1 MRQIACKI
9 ESSSSKML
17 QIACSME
24 GSSSQMLQITCKMKG
39 SSSKML
45 QIACCMEGKWQ
56 GRCRGRKTE
65 QIRKKNPQGRGK
77 KNPGAIRHPILQ
89 CSCMLS
95 NIFFLWGGISD
106 KIHVKKAVQNFI
118 RPSTGVCCHIT
129 TQSMDRLIA
138 LLKINQNPKHCQA
151 QKRVFF
157 FQKQYMFFI
166 LIPKPVCFR
175 VWLLQVCFD
184 TP

>member
-1 MRQIACKI
+1 MQQIACKI

-65 QIRKKNPQGRGK
+65 QIRKKIPRAGEKKIPARSGTRFFNAPACFQTYFSFGVESATKYMWRKRFRTSLGLARGSVAISRRNQWIAWLLCSK
-77 KNPGAIRHPILQ
+77 STKILNIAKPKN
-89 CSCMLS
+89 
-95 NIFFLWGGISD
+95 
-106 KIHVKKAVQNFI
+106 
-118 RPSTGVCCHIT
+118 
-129 TQSMDRLIA
+129 
-138 LLKINQNPKHCQA
+138 
-151 QKRVFF
+151 VFF
-157 FQKQYMFFI
+157 FFKNSI
-166 LIPKPVCFR
+166 CFS
-175 VWLLQVCFD
+175 F
-184 TP
+184 